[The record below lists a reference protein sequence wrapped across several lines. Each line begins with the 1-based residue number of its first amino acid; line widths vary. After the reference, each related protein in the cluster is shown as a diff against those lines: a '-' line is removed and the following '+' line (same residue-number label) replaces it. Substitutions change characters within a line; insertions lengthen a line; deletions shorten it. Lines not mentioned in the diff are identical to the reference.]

1 MYQYMNEKKDAIK
14 RGIFLFLPSTVGI
27 LIGYAIILLT
37 DDIIL
42 QILIAVIVI
51 IIITIGYMHVKSLKN
66 NNLWYI

>member
-1 MYQYMNEKKDAIK
+1 MHQDMNGKKDALK
-14 RGIFLFLPSTVGI
+14 RGIFLFLPGTIGI

-51 IIITIGYMHVKSLKN
+51 IAIITISYMHVKSLKN
-66 NNLWYI
+66 NNL